1 MINTLTQVKKHLR
14 LSSQDTSEDSL
25 LLVYMGAAE
34 DHILNYID
42 AEQLPGLSDSPPTD
56 VPFAIQAAH
65 LLLVGGLY
73 ENRESENSGG
83 ASQQVLENPAVK
95 RLLNPYRNLGV

>member
-1 MINTLTQVKKHLR
+1 MINTLSIIKKHLR
-14 LSSQDTSEDSL
+14 VSSLDTSEDTL
-25 LLVYMGAAE
+25 LLLYMGACE
-34 DHILNYID
+34 DDILNYID
-42 AEQLPGLSDSPPTD
+42 ATELPGLSDSPPSD

-73 ENRESENSGG
+73 ENRESENAGG
-83 ASQQVLENPAVK
+83 AGQQILSNPAVK